1 MDRAKAA
8 LTLTTTIL
16 LLLLVV
22 APALAVI
29 TVTVTTDKDTYSPG
43 DTLIVSGTVSPVT
56 AGQDVAIT
64 VYGPLGDL
72 KAVDQAT
79 PAADGTYSK
88 AVLVFSSTDPT
99 GTWTVRAT
107 YMGASDTKTFAFTG
121 GVAPTPTAP
130 PTALSVAVDGGNIY
144 FPGEIAE
151 FYILVSY
158 NGAPVEANVSTRL
171 YGPTG
176 APITSARTATG
187 LYMITLAIPANAPA
201 GTYTL
206 VANASTTISG
216 YPVSGVALKS
226 FLISPTLTA
235 WDAKLISINGTVAE
249 IKTDVRIIKMNL
261 TDIKATIVSIQD
273 TVVTI
278 NSTVGQIK
286 ADLSAINAKIL
297 SINDTVVK
305 IGSAIGN
312 VETTL
317 SGINAT
323 VVAINGTV
331 ATIKTDVG
339 SISGKVTSIDGN
351 VATIKTDV
359 GTVKMDISALKSS
372 VDDVKDTV
380 ETVPGAVSGLI
391 APIWAAVILSLIAA
405 IAAIYA
411 VITIHR
417 KIAG

>member
-286 ADLSAINAKIL
+286 ADLSAINA
-297 SINDTVVK
+297 
-305 IGSAIGN
+305 
-312 VETTL
+312 
-317 SGINAT
+317 T

>member
-107 YMGASDTKTFAFTG
+107 YMGASDSKTFAFTG

-144 FPGEIAE
+144 FPGETAE

-158 NGAPVEANVSTRL
+158 SGALVEANVSTGL

-176 APITSARTATG
+176 APMTGARIATG
-187 LYMITLAIPANAPA
+187 LYTITLAIPADAPA

-206 VANASTTISG
+206 VANASTTLDG

-226 FLISPTLTA
+226 FLISPTLTE
-235 WDAKLISINGTVAE
+235 WNAKLISINGTVAE

-286 ADLSAINAKIL
+286 ADLSA
-297 SINDTVVK
+297 
-305 IGSAIGN
+305 
-312 VETTL
+312 
-317 SGINAT
+317 INAT